1 MPAEGVPL
9 LQMRGITKSFFGVP
23 VLDAVDL
30 DVMAGDV
37 HPVVGE
43 NRASDVDPVPLN
55 QYVETA
61 SSSSCPVTALS
72 VFDGWRPGDF
82 TNISHP
88 WDSSWLDCGMGR

>member
-1 MPAEGVPL
+1 
-9 LQMRGITKSFFGVP
+9 MRGITKSFIGVP

-30 DVMAGDV
+30 DVVAGEV
-37 HPVVGE
+37 HAVVGE
-43 NRASDVDPVPLN
+43 NGANDADPPAAQSARGDRQFL
-55 QYVETA
+55 EL
-61 SSSSCPVTALS
+61 PRHRALS